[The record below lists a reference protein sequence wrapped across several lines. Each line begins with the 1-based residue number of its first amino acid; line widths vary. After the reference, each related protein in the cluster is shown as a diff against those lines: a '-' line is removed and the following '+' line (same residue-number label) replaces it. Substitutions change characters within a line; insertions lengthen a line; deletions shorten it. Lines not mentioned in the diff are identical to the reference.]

1 MTPWG
6 FVGDPWGPLTGG
18 PGAFSLGERRRPAFF
33 NGKSWPGATP
43 FRCRAAG
50 FPLLYIIYYI
60 LFIMIYYI
68 IYNNYDVWYIV
79 IYCHLPGVGVGAAH
93 ATPTP
98 RPRLPTPRPR
108 LGVDA
113 RSGSPR
119 ARALAQ
125 NAILTLG
132 SRWGRAQNLKKTRC
146 AAKKG
151 RFRAGW
157 ARKRARAAKTKKSSG
172 PEEEKARAAAAPYY
186 MRHGMT
192 Q

>member
-1 MTPWG
+1 M
-6 FVGDPWGPLTGG
+6 VH
-18 PGAFSLGERRRPAFF
+18 
-33 NGKSWPGATP
+33 
-43 FRCRAAG
+43 C
-50 FPLLYIIYYI
+50 YI
-60 LFIMIYYI
+60 LSSPRRGRGRGPR
-68 IYNNYDVWYIV
+68 
-79 IYCHLPGVGVGAAH
+79 HAH
-93 ATPTP
+93 AC
-98 RPRLPTPRPR
+98 PRLPTPRPR

-157 ARKRARAAKTKKSSG
+157 ARKRARAANTKTL
-172 PEEEKARAAAAPYY
+172 RAK
-186 MRHGMT
+186 RRESKGGRCT
-192 Q
+192 V

>member
-1 MTPWG
+1 MMYGT
-6 FVGDPWGPLTGG
+6 
-18 PGAFSLGERRRPAFF
+18 
-33 NGKSWPGATP
+33 
-43 FRCRAAG
+43 
-50 FPLLYIIYYI
+50 LLYI
-60 LFIMIYYI
+60 
-68 IYNNYDVWYIV
+68 V
-79 IYCHLPGVGVGAAH
+79 ISQAWAW
-93 ATPTP
+93 ARPTP

-157 ARKRARAAKTKKSSG
+157 ARKRARARAKTKIL
-172 PEEEKARAAAAPYY
+172 RAAARYSILSQLKK
-186 MRHGMT
+186 HGIV
-192 Q
+192 